1 MPEEGG
7 DGDDLMMGLEEED
20 RLGMGMGMGTKE
32 SLSPDSTE
40 GEREGEADRLEERGR
55 TRGVRGLKAEVQS
68 DDSLL
73 GM

>member
-7 DGDDLMMGLEEED
+7 DGDDLMMGLEED
-20 RLGMGMGMGTKE
+20 GMGMGMGMKG

-40 GEREGEADRLEERGR
+40 GERDGELDRLEERGR
-55 TRGVRGLKAEVQS
+55 TRGGRRLKAEVQS